1 MRHQKFRPALVS
13 AGAVILL
20 MLTSGAATAGT
31 ASLGGGHPASQ
42 QAAPS
47 TAQRA
52 AAQAAHAQAQAARQA
67 ARTQRQ
73 TDRKAQQAQRQ
84 AVKAA
89 AAAAKQAAKA
99 AAAAAKQA
107 AKGTPA
113 PVAAPG
119 PISPLGGSSSTV
131 GSSRPLAIYYGWPSS
146 VNGAK
151 GDVQKAVAAFAGYG
165 IVVFGDGNVM
175 PGGDTNA
182 KTILAGVTAEGGTPY
197 GYVTVGVTDGEP
209 NYSVAAIE
217 GYINAWH
224 ALGAQGMFLDCAGAD
239 YGVSRARF
247 DAVVTYAHSLG
258 MNVMANAW
266 NPADVLSGS
275 TTMGPGDSYLGEND
289 VLNDGKLLS
298 AKTYAP
304 KLAAMAAYKKA
315 LGISLYETGTTKSF
329 GNAGQLTAQV
339 EQILAPYGIS
349 SFQLTDPMYSS
360 RNNVLVAPA
369 HD

>member
-31 ASLGGGHPASQ
+31 TSLGAGPATSQ

-52 AAQAAHAQAQAARQA
+52 AAQAAHARAQAARQA
-67 ARTQRQ
+67 ARSQRQ

-84 AVKAA
+84 AVKVA

-99 AAAAAKQA
+99 AAAKQA

-113 PVAAPG
+113 PAAAPG
-119 PISPLGGSSSTV
+119 PISSPGGSSSTV
-131 GSSRPLAIYYGWPSS
+131 GASRPLAIYYGWPSD

-151 GDVQKAVAAFAGYG
+151 GNVQKAVAAFAGYG

-182 KTILAGVTAEGGTPY
+182 KAILAGVTAEGGTPY

-224 ALGAQGMFLDCAGAD
+224 ALGAHGMFLDCAGAD

-247 DAVVTYAHSLG
+247 DTVVTYAHSLG
-258 MNVMANAW
+258 MMVMANAW
-266 NPADVLSGS
+266 NPADVLSGP

-315 LGISLYETGTTKSF
+315 LGISLYETGTTTSF

-339 EQILAPYGIS
+339 EKILAPYGIS